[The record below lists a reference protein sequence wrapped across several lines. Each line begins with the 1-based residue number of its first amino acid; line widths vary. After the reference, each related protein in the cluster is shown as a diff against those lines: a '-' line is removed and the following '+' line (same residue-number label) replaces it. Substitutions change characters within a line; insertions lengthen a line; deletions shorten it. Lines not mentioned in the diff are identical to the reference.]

1 MSARCWMVFGTAS
14 DSGKS
19 TLVAG
24 LCRALSNHGLRVAPF
39 KAQNMARNA
48 YVCADGAEIG
58 VAQAVQAFAARVTP
72 SADHNPILL
81 KPEPGLRS
89 QLVVMGKSWG
99 SASFREV
106 LERRPQLLAAM
117 TSALARLRESHE
129 LVIMEGAGSP
139 AEVNLQDRDLPNLAA
154 ARAADAEILLVAD
167 IDRGGVFASVLGTL
181 QLLPSD
187 IRARVRGVIINK
199 FRGELGLLQPG
210 LDFLAAQSGVP
221 VLGVL
226 PYLPD
231 LALPDED
238 SLALGR
244 RRGRARASLDEIEIA
259 VVDTP
264 CLVNFE
270 DVLPLEREP
279 GVVLRLTAAPRE
291 LLEADLVVLPGSK
304 STLHDLAFVRERGLD
319 RALVRRAELAAPVL
333 GICGGAQILGRRIDD
348 PDAVESSTPRAEAL
362 GLLPH
367 ISRYERPKR
376 TEQVGGS
383 LVFEPGA
390 EAARVDGF
398 LLHHGRMLDPAQPFL
413 QLDGGVPE
421 GSRNGP
427 ILATMLH
434 RLFDHASARAALLRW
449 LRARRGLPLAA
460 AAQPEREDPY
470 ARLARELRAALDWPR
485 VRTLV
490 GL

>member
-19 TLVAG
+19 TIVAG

-81 KPEPGLRS
+81 KPEPGLQS
-89 QLVVMGKSWG
+89 QLVVLGRSWG

-106 LERRPQLLAAM
+106 LERRPELLAAM
-117 TSALARLRESHE
+117 NGALERLRENHE

-199 FRGELGLLQPG
+199 FRGELALLEPG
-210 LDFLAAQSGVP
+210 LEFLAAQGGVP

-226 PYLPD
+226 PYLPE
-231 LALPDED
+231 LQLPDED
-238 SLALGR
+238 SLALSR
-244 RRGRARASLDEIEIA
+244 HRGRARAALHELEIA

-264 CLVNFE
+264 CLANFE
-270 DVLPLEREP
+270 DMLPLEREP
-279 GVVLRLTAAPRE
+279 GVVLRLTAAARE

-304 STLHDLAFVRERGLD
+304 STLHDLAFIRERGLD
-319 RALVRRAELAAPVL
+319 LALARRAERQDPIL
-333 GICGGAQILGRRIDD
+333 GICGGAQILGRHIED
-348 PDAVESSTPRAEAL
+348 PEGIESTTARATAL
-362 GLLPH
+362 GLLSH
-367 ISRYERPKR
+367 YSRYERPKR
-376 TEQVGGS
+376 TQQVSGQWVLPHS
-383 LVFEPGA
+383 EP
-390 EAARVDGF
+390 ARVEGF
-398 LLHHGRMLDPAQPFL
+398 LLHHGRMIEPGEPLL
-413 QLDGGVPE
+413 QLDGGAGE
-421 GSRNGP
+421 GSRQGA
-427 ILATMLH
+427 IMASMVH
-434 RLFDHASARAALLRW
+434 RLFDHGSARAALLGF
-449 LRARRGLPLAA
+449 LRARRGLPPLAA
-460 AAQPEREDPY
+460 AAPAREDPY
-470 ARLARELRAALDWPR
+470 DRLARELQSALDWPR
-485 VRTLV
+485 ML
-490 GL
+490 GMLAP